1 MRDSISRKAVLLAV
15 IVAAPPVSALCIYAN
30 SPVVRSVSLLGGF
43 GFVLAAWLF
52 ARSIAL
58 RIHNLTL
65 FVDRLLDQRAP
76 RARFHPSDDELGE
89 LARSLS
95 RVAPQID
102 ELFNRVTTELARRE
116 AILASMAEGVLA
128 VDARLHVTFCNQA
141 FLGAI
146 GDHGVVEGQPLLKI
160 VRHPDL
166 FQILKRVIDSNQVV
180 THRLQLPTAEGRTF
194 DVQAVPLNG
203 TTSPGA
209 IAILHDI
216 TPTERLER
224 AKRDFIANVSHEIRT
239 PLATIR
245 GYAETLL
252 DGGLEDSQNRRKF
265 VEIIQ
270 ANGVRLNNIAA
281 DLLTLSELETGHPE
295 TQPGVV
301 PLSELLTGA
310 IRAVEPAAS
319 LMGVRII
326 AGTVPDLYISGHRL
340 RLEQAF
346 LNLLDNA
353 VKFNRS
359 GGEVQVSA
367 GEQPDGQISIR
378 ISDTGIG
385 IPPSDLSRIF
395 ERFYRVDKA
404 RSRRV
409 GGTGLGLS
417 IVKHAIEQVH
427 GTISVESQLGR
438 GSTFTVTLPT
448 CKAGV
453 PAPAI

>member
-1 MRDSISRKAVLLAV
+1 MRDSISRKAVLLAI
-15 IVAAPPVSALCIYAN
+15 IVAAPPVLALYIYAG
-30 SPVVRSVSLLGGF
+30 SAVVRMASLIAAI

-52 ARSIAL
+52 AQSLIRRINAL
-58 RIHNLTL
+58 TM
-65 FVDRLLDQRAP
+65 FVDRLVDQRAP
-76 RARFHPSDDELGE
+76 RGRLNAANDELGE
-89 LARSLS
+89 LARSLF

-102 ELFNRVTTELARRE
+102 ELFNRLTTELARRE
-116 AILASMAEGVLA
+116 AILASMTEGVLA
-128 VDARLHVTFCNQA
+128 VDARLNVTFCNQA
-141 FLGAI
+141 FLSAI
-146 GDHGVVEGQPLLKI
+146 GDHAAVEGLPLLKI
-160 VRHPDL
+160 LRDPHL
-166 FQILKRVIDSNQVV
+166 FQILKRVVDSGETV
-180 THRLQLPTAEGRTF
+180 TQRLQLPTAQARTF
-194 DVQAVPLNG
+194 DVHAVPLAG
-203 TTSPGA
+203 TNSRGA

-224 AKRDFIANVSHEIRT
+224 VKRDFIANVSHEIRT

-281 DLLTLSELETGHPE
+281 DLLTLSELETGRPE
-295 TQPGVV
+295 AQPGVV
-301 PLSELLTGA
+301 PLGEVITSA

-319 LMGVRII
+319 LMGVRIL
-326 AGTVPDLYISGHRL
+326 AGPIPVLWVSGHRL

-353 VKFNRS
+353 VKFNKS
-359 GGEVQVSA
+359 GGEVEISVCDQ
-367 GEQPDGQISIR
+367 GDGQIRIR

-385 IPPSDLSRIF
+385 IPPADFSRIF

-404 RSRRV
+404 RSRQV

-427 GTISVESQLGR
+427 GTVSVESQLGQ
-438 GSTFTVTLPT
+438 GTTFTVTLPN
-448 CKAGV
+448 CKIGLAT
-453 PAPAI
+453 P

>member
-15 IVAAPPVSALCIYAN
+15 IVAAPPVLALYIYAG
-30 SPVVRSVSLLGGF
+30 SPAVRLASLIAAI

-52 ARSIAL
+52 AQSLIS
-58 RIHNLTL
+58 RIHALTL

-76 RARFHPSDDELGE
+76 RARLNAADDELGE
-89 LARSLS
+89 LARSLF

-102 ELFNRVTTELARRE
+102 ELFNRLTTELARRE
-116 AILASMAEGVLA
+116 AILASMTDGVLA
-128 VDARLHVTFCNQA
+128 VDSRLNVTFCNQS

-146 GDHGVVEGQPLLKI
+146 GDHVAVEGQPLLKI
-160 VRHPDL
+160 VRDPHL
-166 FQILKRVIDSNQVV
+166 FQILKRVVDSGETVS
-180 THRLQLPTAEGRTF
+180 HRLQLPTAPARTF
-194 DVQAVPLNG
+194 DVHAVPLSG
-203 TTSPGA
+203 ADSRGA

-216 TPTERLER
+216 SPTERLER

-281 DLLTLSELETGHPE
+281 DLITLSELETGRPE
-295 TQPGVV
+295 AQPGLI
-301 PLSELLTGA
+301 PLGEVLTSA

-319 LMGVRII
+319 LAGVRIQ
-326 AGTVPDLYISGHRL
+326 AGTIPDLWISGHRL

-353 VKFNRS
+353 VKFNKA
-359 GGEVQVSA
+359 GGEVGVCVSTHNNGQVH
-367 GEQPDGQISIR
+367 IR

-385 IPPSDLSRIF
+385 IPAADLSRIF

-404 RSRRV
+404 RSRQV

-427 GTISVESQLGR
+427 GTVSVESQLGH
-438 GSTFTVTLPT
+438 GSTFTVTLPN
-448 CKAGV
+448 CKVGLAT
-453 PAPAI
+453 P

>member
-15 IVAAPPVSALCIYAN
+15 IVAAPPVLVLYIFVGSAA
-30 SPVVRSVSLLGGF
+30 VRLASLAAGIGL
-43 GFVLAAWLF
+43 VLAAWLF
-52 ARSIAL
+52 AQSLIR
-58 RIHNLTL
+58 RIHYLTS

-76 RARFHPSDDELGE
+76 RAPLSASDDELGD
-89 LARSLS
+89 LARSLF

-102 ELFNRVTTELARRE
+102 ELFNRLTTELSRRE
-116 AILASMAEGVLA
+116 AILASMTEGVLA
-128 VDARLHVTFCNQA
+128 VDARLHVTFCNKA

-146 GDHGVVEGQPLLKI
+146 GDHGAAEGQPLLKI
-160 VRHPDL
+160 VRDPDL
-166 FQILKRVIDSNQVV
+166 FQILKRVVDSGETV
-180 THRLQLPTAEGRTF
+180 TQRLQLPAAETRTF
-194 DVQAVPLNG
+194 DVHAVPLTG
-203 TTSPGA
+203 TNSRGA

-252 DGGLEDSQNRRKF
+252 DGGLEDRENRRKF

-270 ANGVRLNNIAA
+270 ANSVRLNNIAA
-281 DLLTLSELETGHPE
+281 DLLTLSELEAGRPE
-295 TQPGVV
+295 PQAGVV
-301 PLSELLTGA
+301 SLSEVLTGA

-319 LMGVRII
+319 LMGVRILADPI
-326 AGTVPDLYISGHRL
+326 PDLRLSGHRL

-353 VKFNRS
+353 VKFNKS

-367 GEQPDGQISIR
+367 VQQADGQIQVR
-378 ISDTGIG
+378 IADTGIG
-385 IPPSDLSRIF
+385 IPSGDLNRIF

-404 RSRRV
+404 RSRQV

-417 IVKHAIEQVH
+417 IVKHAIEQIH
-427 GTISVESQLGR
+427 GAIDVESQIGR
-438 GSTFTVTLPT
+438 GSTFTVTLPQS
-448 CKAGV
+448 
-453 PAPAI
+453 

>member
-1 MRDSISRKAVLLAV
+1 MRDSLSRKAVLLAV
-15 IVAAPPVSALCIYAN
+15 IVAAPPVVALYIFAGN
-30 SPVVRSVSLLGGF
+30 PVVQLASVVAGA

-52 ARSIAL
+52 AQSLIR
-58 RIHNLTL
+58 RIHALTI
-65 FVDRLLDQRAP
+65 FVDRLVDQRAP
-76 RARFHPSDDELGE
+76 RTRLSAADDELGE
-89 LARSLS
+89 LARSLF

-116 AILASMAEGVLA
+116 AILASMTEGVLA

-146 GDHGVVEGQPLLKI
+146 GDHGAVEDQPLLKL
-160 VRHPDL
+160 VRDPHL
-166 FQILKRVIDSNQVV
+166 FQILKRVVDSSETV
-180 THRLQLPTAEGRTF
+180 TQRLQLPTAQGRTF
-194 DVQAVPLNG
+194 DVHAVPLTG
-203 TTSPGA
+203 AESRGA

-224 AKRDFIANVSHEIRT
+224 MKRDFIANVSHEIRT

-252 DGGLEDSQNRRKF
+252 DGGLEDGQNRRKF

-281 DLLTLSELETGHPE
+281 DLLTLSELESGRPDAQTGM
-295 TQPGVV
+295 V
-301 PLSELLTGA
+301 PLPEVLQSA
-310 IRAVEPAAS
+310 IRAVEPSAN
-319 LMGVRII
+319 LMGIQI
-326 AGTVPDLYISGHRL
+326 HTGPIPDLAISGHRL

-353 VKFNRS
+353 VKFNRP
-359 GGEVQVSA
+359 GGEVLVSTR
-367 GEQPDGQISIR
+367 EVEDGQIQIR

-385 IPPSDLSRIF
+385 IPPSDHARIF

-404 RSRRV
+404 RSRQV

-427 GTISVESQLGR
+427 GTIEVQSRLGH
-438 GSTFTVTLPT
+438 GSTFTVVLPT
-448 CKAGV
+448 CKIGLATL
-453 PAPAI
+453 